1 MWLPSAE
8 VSRPEELHLRPL
20 AELCM
25 RLSPHT
31 APIRQTR
38 HSSLN
43 GLSVAFIASSCFQL
57 SREGNHLIRSLCSSP
72 ITAPSSLLRIGPP
85 QCSASVLSP
94 HGCRH
99 LCFSLDSGATG
110 SRSSAREPVSASR
123 PLYAG
128 RRLPSHQAPGR
139 LVPGDGVTPG
149 FDDGPLANDAS
160 SKGSLSFVSPTHTC
174 SRYFLELFLQ
184 RSPPRLLTAAAWSG
198 LRPAPESRSR
208 GANPHL
214 PHSLSTRSVR
224 SR

>member
-1 MWLPSAE
+1 MHE
-8 VSRPEELHLRPL
+8 TL
-20 AELCM
+20 A
-25 RLSPHT
+25 S
-31 APIRQTR
+31 
-38 HSSLN
+38 HSSHQVN
-43 GLSVAFIASSCFQL
+43 PP
-57 SREGNHLIRSLCSSP
+57 LIIERLVCCIHRVLLFPVVTRRQPPDPIPLLQPHYSP

-94 HGCRH
+94 RGCRH
-99 LCFSLDSGATG
+99 LGFSLDSGATG

-149 FDDGPLANDAS
+149 FDDDPLAHDAS
-160 SKGSLSFVSPTHTC
+160 SKGSLSFVSPTHTG
-174 SRYFLELFLQ
+174 SRSFLELFLQ

>member
-1 MWLPSAE
+1 M
-8 VSRPEELHLRPL
+8 
-20 AELCM
+20 
-25 RLSPHT
+25 
-31 APIRQTR
+31 
-38 HSSLN
+38 N

-57 SREGNHLIRSLCSSP
+57 SREGNHLIRSLCSGP

-94 HGCRH
+94 RGCRH
-99 LCFSLDSGATG
+99 LGFSLDSGATG

-184 RSPPRLLTAAAWSG
+184 RCRVGPGSFTP
-198 LRPAPESRSR
+198 
-208 GANPHL
+208 
-214 PHSLSTRSVR
+214 SLSQNRT
-224 SR
+224 